1 MSLEAIERV
10 FQHSTAKGTAKLVL
24 LSIANHDGPG
34 GAWPSKATLA
44 HYANVS
50 DRAVKYAL
58 DRLVELGELRVT
70 VQAGGNKSTRP
81 DRRPNL
87 YTITVPDRPQ
97 PEREDVSDHPSSE
110 RGDASVRNGG
120 TPVSERG
127 DAHAPLTVLEPSVN
141 RPAGGQLQA
150 AAQAA
155 GIKSPEELTEFLAWF
170 KKTGRDIRNAE
181 AVFKSRSAE
190 EQKASV
196 KEWRK
201 STLPPFSEPDM
212 YDHRDGKHKDKPNPR
227 CRTCAMELAGVAP
240 YKPEPQW

>member
-34 GAWPSKATLA
+34 GAWPSHARLA
-44 HYANVS
+44 HHANV
-50 DRAVKYAL
+50 DERTVRRAIRDLVK
-58 DRLVELGELRVT
+58 LGELRVT

-97 PEREDVSDHPSSE
+97 PEREDLSDHPSSE

-141 RPAGGQLQA
+141 RPAGGGVVG

-155 GIKSPEELTEFLAWF
+155 GIRSPEELSEFLAWF

-196 KEWRK
+196 ADWRK
-201 STLPPFSEPDM
+201 TELPPYTDGAHA
-212 YDHRDGKHKDKPNPR
+212 DHLDGKHPGNTDR
-227 CRTCAMELAGVAP
+227 YCRDCVQAARRYAFLN
-240 YKPEPQW
+240 QW